1 MSETEVASQTNH
13 IELAVDIVS
22 AYLSNNHVA
31 AGDLPALLMNVHAAV
46 SGLSQAPA
54 VSESETKATPAQI
67 RKSITHDA
75 LISFEDGKAYKTLR
89 RHLTIRG
96 LSPEAYRTKHGLPAD
111 YPMTAAS
118 YSEQRSSLAKSL
130 GLGQQRRKPITK
142 SSGAS
147 EKVTEAAVPAEAL
160 KARGGRKKAAEAPT
174 EAEAPKKRAGKRKA
188 AEPAMA

>member
-1 MSETEVASQTNH
+1 

-46 SGLSQAPA
+46 SGLSQPPA
-54 VSESETKATPAQI
+54 VNEPETKATPAQI

-96 LSPEAYRTKHGLPAD
+96 LSPEAYRAKHGLPAD

-130 GLGQQRRKPITK
+130 GLGQQRRKPTIK
-142 SSGAS
+142 ASGAS
-147 EKVTEAAVPAEAL
+147 EKVTEVAVPAEAS
-160 KARGGRKKAAEAPT
+160 KGRGSRKKATEAPT

>member
-1 MSETEVASQTNH
+1 MSETEVAPQTNQ

-31 AGDLPALLMNVHAAV
+31 AGDLPALIANVHAAV
-46 SGLSQAPA
+46 TGLGQSAAPVEA
-54 VSESETKATPAQI
+54 ETKATPAQI
-67 RKSITHDA
+67 RKSITPDA

-96 LSPEAYRTKHGLPAD
+96 LSPEAYRAKHGLPAD

-130 GLGQQRRKPITK
+130 GLGQQRRKPATK
-142 SSGAS
+142 AS
-147 EKVTEAAVPAEAL
+147 AAPEKVTEAVVPAETP
-160 KARGGRKKAAEAPT
+160 KARGGRKKVAEAPT